1 MPEPLTP
8 LEQRVYHYLIDF
20 LAEHTYQPSI
30 REIARQFRIKSTK
43 TVSDLLHGL
52 TSKGYI
58 ERDQSRSRGVRII
71 GMAAVGATQPVPVF
85 ARAQATQAPFS
96 PEDRVG
102 FVTID
107 RRFVPSADTVCVRA
121 GDDAMRSRGV
131 LAGDTV
137 MVQPSAQPADGDL
150 VAAVVGEQVLIRT
163 LARRGNASFLTSDAA
178 PEVALAGRSDAAIL
192 GAVAG
197 VFRPFHDQGPSTALA
212 PDPTTPVS

>member
-52 TSKGYI
+52 TTKGYI

-71 GMAAVGATQPVPVF
+71 GMAAVGATQPVPVYSR
-85 ARAQATQAPFS
+85 ARAGNPAFAA
-96 PEDRVG
+96 EDRTG
-102 FVTID
+102 FITLD
-107 RRFVPSADTVCVRA
+107 RRFVPSTDACCVRA
-121 GDDAMRSRGV
+121 ADDAMRSRGV

-137 MVQPSAQPADGDL
+137 LVQPSAQPADGDL
-150 VAAVVGEQVLIRT
+150 VAAAVGDEVVVRT
-163 LARRGNASFLTSDAA
+163 LARRGAASFLTSDAA
-178 PEVALAGRSDAAIL
+178 PEIALGNRSDASIL
-192 GAVAG
+192 GVVAG
-197 VFRPFHDQGPSTALA
+197 VFRPFHDQGPTTALA
-212 PDPTTPVS
+212 PDPLAPVS